1 LSIDEL
7 ARRFSLDGVG
17 HSAGVFDEEKLAWVN
32 RHYLKA
38 ADPTRIASLSVPY
51 FVAAGVPMAPSGVGL
66 EFLTGAMAMATSS
79 VDRLDQ
85 IPARL
90 ALVFE
95 YDATRALADAGIRA
109 EMTADGARAVVTML
123 AEELAAAP
131 RLDRDRFRAIAN
143 QVKTRTGQKARALFH
158 PIRVALTG
166 RADGPELDLLLPA
179 IDRGA
184 ELPADAGIPAI
195 TGCRERAA
203 AFVAALSSH

>member
-1 LSIDEL
+1 
-7 ARRFSLDGVG
+7 
-17 HSAGVFDEEKLAWVN
+17 
-32 RHYLKA
+32 
-38 ADPTRIASLSVPY
+38 
-51 FVAAGVPMAPSGVGL
+51 
-66 EFLTGAMAMATSS
+66 
-79 VDRLDQ
+79 
-85 IPARL
+85 
-90 ALVFE
+90 
-95 YDATRALADAGIRA
+95 
-109 EMTADGARAVVTML
+109 MTADGARAVVTTL

-184 ELPADAGIPAI
+184 ELPAGAGLPAI

-203 AFVAALSSH
+203 MFLRALNQQVE